1 MLSGSLRLISSTK
14 TLPGS
19 FAVRAVGEE
28 SDPDEVMLDMEELM
42 ETSTHSIRINFNTV
56 RTGHISAR
64 GMAA

>member
-1 MLSGSLRLISSTK
+1 M
-14 TLPGS
+14 
-19 FAVRAVGEE
+19 RAVGEE

-42 ETSTHSIRINFNTV
+42 ETSTHSILINFNTV